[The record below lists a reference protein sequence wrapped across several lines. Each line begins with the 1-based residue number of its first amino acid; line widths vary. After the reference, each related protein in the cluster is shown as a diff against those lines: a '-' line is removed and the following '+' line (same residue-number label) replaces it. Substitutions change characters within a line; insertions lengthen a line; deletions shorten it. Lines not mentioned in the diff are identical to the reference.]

1 MDDLA
6 PVVIGHRGAPGY
18 RPEHTLASYRLAI
31 EQGADFIEPDLVPT
45 RDGVLVARHENEI
58 GATTDIAT
66 RPEFAD
72 RATTRCI
79 DGRLLS
85 GWFTEDLTLAELK
98 TLRARERLP
107 QVRPANTWYDGHFEV
122 PTLDEVLEL
131 AAWGSRR
138 RGRPVGVYPE
148 TKHPTYFRGLGL
160 PLEEPLAA
168 ALRRHGLD
176 RADAPVL
183 LQSFEAGSLRTLAS
197 LVAVP
202 LVQLFPERRGGG
214 PAPAL
219 LDRPPP
225 GGAPAG
231 GGARPGRS
239 STGCPRWRPM
249 RGASACP
256 APRCSARPRAEPG
269 SAGGASSRP
278 PVPRGWPCTPGWS
291 GTRTGSCPSGTGSAR
306 SRTAAGTQPHSWR
319 RCSTPARTASSATSR
334 TLPSG
339 PADGGWRTAG
349 EPSPRAPP
357 SGEGTRA
364 EGTSTRE
371 PRSGLPF
378 RDGTTACGG
387 ALRSDRRPRP
397 AQAAPRPAASPR

>member
-202 LVQLFPERRGGG
+202 LVQLFPERRGGHPARPILDRLPEVATYAWGIGVPCAEVLGTAPGGARQRGRSLVEAARSEGLAVHAWTVRDENRFLPERYRVG
-214 PAPAL
+214 PEPDGRGDAAALVDAL
-219 LDRPPP
+219 LDA
-225 GGAPAG
+225 GADGVFSDQPDTAV
-231 GGARPGRS
+231 GARRRWLEDGRRAIT
-239 STGCPRWRPM
+239 TG
-249 RGASACP
+249 
-256 APRCSARPRAEPG
+256 
-269 SAGGASSRP
+269 
-278 PVPRGWPCTPGWS
+278 
-291 GTRTGSCPSGTGSAR
+291 
-306 SRTAAGTQPHSWR
+306 AAVG
-319 RCSTPARTASSATSR
+319 
-334 TLPSG
+334 
-339 PADGGWRTAG
+339 
-349 EPSPRAPP
+349 
-357 SGEGTRA
+357 
-364 EGTSTRE
+364 
-371 PRSGLPF
+371 
-378 RDGTTACGG
+378 
-387 ALRSDRRPRP
+387 
-397 AQAAPRPAASPR
+397 